1 VEIKADP
8 VLRGKRFL
16 DFFIEVPIRALHPQF
31 FSLSKLSI
39 PPLSII
45 QVRIDLSLDWDQNT
59 PVRPQETHPTD
70 TRLTGL
76 LLVALPSLLDPNFR
90 RAILFLTHHDQ
101 EGAMGFILNRPR
113 NESLGELA
121 ESPMDLAA
129 VPVFEGGPVEQQHLI
144 LTRLLWLENAIRFQ
158 SLGEVNLFQLN
169 SEEDQDGDNDHDP
182 HQNLRAFTGYAGWT
196 AGQLEQEV
204 AEQSWH
210 LLKPTAEMLY
220 PVSTTE
226 DGIKRWKAI
235 MKELGSMH
243 YLLAQAPDDP
253 GLS

>member
-1 VEIKADP
+1 
-8 VLRGKRFL
+8 
-16 DFFIEVPIRALHPQF
+16 
-31 FSLSKLSI
+31 
-39 PPLSII
+39 
-45 QVRIDLSLDWDQNT
+45 
-59 PVRPQETHPTD
+59 
-70 TRLTGL
+70 
-76 LLVALPSLLDPNFR
+76 
-90 RAILFLTHHDQ
+90 
-101 EGAMGFILNRPR
+101 MGFILNRPR
-113 NESLGELA
+113 NESLGEIA

-144 LTRLLWLENAIRFQ
+144 LTRLIWKETGVRFQ
-158 SLGEVNLFQLN
+158 SLGEEDLFQLN
-169 SEEDQDGDNDHDP
+169 SEEDQEVYPVHNK

-235 MKELGSMH
+235 MKKLGPTYH
-243 YLLAQAPDDP
+243 LLAQAPDDP
-253 GLS
+253 GLN